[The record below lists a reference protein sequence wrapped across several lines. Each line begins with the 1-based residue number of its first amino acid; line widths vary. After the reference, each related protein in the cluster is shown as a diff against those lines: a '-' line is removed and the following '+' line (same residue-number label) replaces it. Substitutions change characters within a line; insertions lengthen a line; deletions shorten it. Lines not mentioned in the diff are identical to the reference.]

1 MLKINIVAVGKIK
14 EKYIIDGITEYS
26 KRLRP
31 YINFDIVELSES
43 KDNDLAL
50 EKDSASILKYLDKTN
65 AYKILLDIGAKQ
77 IDSVELSELIEKLS
91 MTNSEII
98 FIIGGSRGVNKEVRN
113 SCNLRIS
120 FSKLTFP
127 HQLFRLILTEQI
139 YRSIC
144 IQKNIK
150 YHK

>member
-14 EKYIIDGITEYS
+14 EKYIISGINEYA
-26 KRLRP
+26 KRLKP
-31 YINFDIVELSES
+31 YINFNVIELAES
-43 KDNDLAL
+43 KDNDFAL
-50 EKDSASILKYLDKTN
+50 EKDSESILKYIEKSK
-65 AYKILLDIGAKQ
+65 AYKILLDIGARNLSS
-77 IDSVELSELIEKLS
+77 IELSNMIDKLS
-91 MTNSEII
+91 LTNSEIC
-98 FIIGGSRGVNKEVRN
+98 FIIGGSRGVSDEVRRK
-113 SCNLRIS
+113 CDYRIS

-127 HQLFRLILTEQI
+127 HQLFRLILIEQI

>member
-14 EKYIIDGITEYS
+14 EKYIISGINEYA

-31 YINFDIVELSES
+31 YINFNVIELSES
-43 KDNDLAL
+43 KDKEGAL
-50 EKDSASILKYLDKTN
+50 EKDSESILKYIEKSK

-77 IDSVELSELIEKLS
+77 INSVELSELIDKISL
-91 MTNSEII
+91 TNSEII
-98 FIIGGSRGVNKEVRN
+98 FIIGGSRGVTDEVRKA
-113 SCNLRIS
+113 CNFRIS

-127 HQLFRLILTEQI
+127 HQLFRLILIEQI